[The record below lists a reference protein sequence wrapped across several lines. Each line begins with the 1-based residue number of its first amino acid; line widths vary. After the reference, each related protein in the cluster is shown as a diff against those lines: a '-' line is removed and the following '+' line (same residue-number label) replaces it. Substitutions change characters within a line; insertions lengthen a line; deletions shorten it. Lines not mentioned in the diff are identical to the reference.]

1 MQFNIR
7 VIVKYKRP
15 MNIRGTFPKWS
26 KSQWKVRRGLM
37 TLNVVLQGLRLLRPC
52 LFIQNPPEKREG
64 VEIKSHLFSSSSTLT
79 LDIFLEISS
88 LNLAL
93 KGSECLLFLLMIS
106 FMWFNKEKQET
117 QKNLAG
123 EYCPRVRVNTST
135 VFSYDQLS

>member
-1 MQFNIR
+1 MKSEKGSHDF
-7 VIVKYKRP
+7 
-15 MNIRGTFPKWS
+15 GCSTSGS
-26 KSQWKVRRGLM
+26 KTAE
-37 TLNVVLQGLRLLRPC
+37 TLPFYSEPTRKKG
-52 LFIQNPPEKREG
+52 G

-123 EYCPRVRVNTST
+123 EYRPCVKVNTST
-135 VFSYDQLS
+135 VFSYDQLG